1 MEITKEFD
9 IFTGS
14 HVTVSLSDNTDSPVA
29 FFDPSFSEVQNLSQ
43 FPKLTLSNS
52 VETLE
57 TYDSE
62 YTSKLS
68 GNRKLENT
76 TLVLNKVIDDPHQAM
91 LEKAVENKTLLRF
104 RLFYVIDSGYSLAN
118 TGYYQIFEGYV
129 TAVKQRGGTDKI
141 ATVEYRIEPDGAI
154 LDQGIATEGS
164 ILRVGDFGIGA
175 GTDTFT
181 GPIDSELLTGN
192 RFVTYKGANGSN
204 PFSTDTALIHLQPN
218 EESGWQLTCTP
229 TGEPR
234 LRVRT
239 VQENGSSEWTK
250 IYTAFEKPTP
260 HEIGAVSQEDRID
273 FGEY

>member
-1 MEITKEFD
+1 MEITKEFG
-9 IFTGS
+9 IFSGS
-14 HVTVSLSDNTDSPVA
+14 HVTVAISDNTDNPVS
-29 FFDPSFSEVQNLSQ
+29 FFDPTFTEVQNLSQ
-43 FPKLTLSNS
+43 FPKLTLSS
-52 VETLE
+52 TIETLE

-68 GNRKLENT
+68 GNKKIENT
-76 TLVLNKVIDDPHQAM
+76 TLVLNKVIDDKHQEM
-91 LEKAVENKTLLRF
+91 LDKAIENKTLMRF
-104 RLFYVIDSGYSLAN
+104 RLFYVIESGFSLAN
-118 TGYYQIFEGYV
+118 TGYYQIFDGYI
-129 TAVKQRGGTDKI
+129 TASKTRGGVDKV
-141 ATVEYRIEPDGAI
+141 ATIEYRIEPDGAI
-154 LDQGIATEGS
+154 LDEGVATEGE

-175 GTDTFT
+175 GTKTFV
-181 GPIDSELLTGN
+181 GVIDSEKLSGN
-192 RFVTYKGANGSN
+192 RFVTYKGANTSN
-204 PFSTDTALIHLQPN
+204 PFSCDTSLLHLQPN

-260 HEIGAVSQEDRID
+260 HEIGAVSQEDRVD